1 MTLSDL
7 AKGLLSVAMLVAA
20 LILCL
25 LLSAF
30 RRPVVEARASARPRS
45 PAAGRHGS
53 RPALLDA

>member
-7 AKGLLSVAMLVAA
+7 ARGLFSVAILVAA

-25 LLSAF
+25 LLSAI
-30 RRPVVEARASARPRS
+30 RRPIVEARANALPRS

>member
-7 AKGLLSVAMLVAA
+7 AKGLFSVAMLIAA
-20 LILCL
+20 LIVCL

-30 RRPVVEARASARPRS
+30 SRPVVRARAGARPRS
-45 PAAGRHGS
+45 RASGRHGS

>member
-1 MTLSDL
+1 MTLSNL
-7 AKGLLSVAMLVAA
+7 AKGLFSVAMLVAA

-25 LLSAF
+25 FLSAF
-30 RRPVVEARASARPRS
+30 MRPVVETRTGVRPPR